1 MANRRKKNAEQ
12 KLLASADQPYDRKNQ
27 VEVEVQR
34 TNIGIPKDI
43 HSTIRVIALQSKGK
57 HTMNSIIVDAL
68 NIWLLQNDVKPE
80 VIKHG

>member
-1 MANRRKKNAEQ
+1 MPNKRQANAKK
-12 KLLASADQPYDRKNQ
+12 KLLASADQPYDRENQ

>member
-1 MANRRKKNAEQ
+1 MANRRKKNAEN

-27 VEVEVQR
+27 VEVQR